1 MALRSNDLVVLDNGG
16 RQQIVL
22 LSAGDSV
29 PLAVTLLVDS
39 SQSMH
44 AGLLDRATAASRALI
59 EHLPTDAL
67 VEVMSFNDHAA
78 VRYPM
83 GADHGRA
90 ELSLADLSASGSTAL
105 YESVLVA
112 IRDQQRADRNRS
124 GQYREV
130 IVLLTDGENTA
141 GHLDFDEVLDEARR
155 SGILV
160 YTVVLP
166 PQDAPGSGPPWQMT
180 QLALDTGGE
189 TVAARRADDPTSI
202 YEQIAADGTSTAL
215 DSCRHR

>member
-1 MALRSNDLVVLDNGG
+1 VRRQLFSLSGAALLAIVTASAAVTAQARFESGIDLVALDVCVTDRQGHPVTLGSNDLVVLDNGG

-22 LSAGDSV
+22 FSAGDRV

-39 SQSMH
+39 SQGMH
-44 AGLLDRATAASRALI
+44 AGLL
-59 EHLPTDAL
+59 
-67 VEVMSFNDHAA
+67 
-78 VRYPM
+78 
-83 GADHGRA
+83 
-90 ELSLADLSASGSTAL
+90 
-105 YESVLVA
+105 
-112 IRDQQRADRNRS
+112 
-124 GQYREV
+124 
-130 IVLLTDGENTA
+130 A

-160 YTVVLP
+160 YAVVLP